1 MFNTMGRWMAVIFLI
16 YKLLI
21 SIFLNRDSTQYKFA
35 KRYGLLEEKEIEVTF
50 WFEKASLS

>member
-1 MFNTMGRWMAVIFLI
+1 MGRWMAVIFLI